1 MRGVLLTEHGGPE
14 VLGCTGIPDPEPKA
28 GQVLVELR
36 TAGINRRD
44 ALIRGGIGPGYRPH
58 LPVILGSDGAGIRRD
73 TGEEVIIL
81 PSLRWGDDDACPGP
95 DFAVLGG
102 GPDGGTYAEL
112 IAVDEACLFPKPR
125 HLAWAEAGALSLS
138 GLTAYRALFT
148 VGRLRRGQTLVILG
162 AGSGV
167 SLIALQLAVKAGA
180 RVAVTSS
187 SEDKLRLA
195 EEMGAAVGVDYT
207 VPDWEL
213 RLRDEI
219 GEADLVLDSVGSTL
233 QESVLLLRRGGAV
246 LSMGGTGDSG
256 IVSDFDIRTLYLQ
269 HKRILGTAMGS
280 PRDFAGF
287 LEMVSDGDIDP
298 VIDSVYPLDEVAEA
312 HSQLDSNLRFGK
324 IVLSME

>member
-1 MRGVLLTEHGGPE
+1 MRGVSLTRHGGPE
-14 VLGCTGIPDPEPKA
+14 VLECTSLPDPDMD
-28 GQVLVELR
+28 GRVLVELR

-44 ALIRGGIGPGYRPH
+44 ALIREGIGPGYRPR

-73 TGEEVIIL
+73 TGEEVIIV
-81 PSLRWGDDDACPGP
+81 PSLRWGSAEAHPGP
-95 DFAVLGG
+95 DYAVLGG

-112 IAVDEACLFPKPR
+112 VAVPEENLAPKPPR
-125 HLAWAEAGALSLS
+125 LAWAEAGALALS

-148 VGRLRRGQTLVILG
+148 VGELAPGQTIVILG

-187 SEDKLRLA
+187 SRDKLRLA
-195 EEMGAAVGVDYT
+195 EELGASAGVDYT
-207 VPDWEL
+207 RDDWEL
-213 RLRDEI
+213 ELRDAI

-233 QESVLLLRRGGAV
+233 QESIMLLRPGGAV
-246 LSMGGTGDSG
+246 LSMGGTGAGG
-256 IVSDFDIRTLYLQ
+256 IVDGLDIRTLYLA

-280 PRDFAGF
+280 PRDFAG
-287 LEMVSDGDIDP
+287 LMSMVADGDIDP
-298 VIDSVYPLDEVAEA
+298 VIDSVHPLDEAAAA
-312 HSQLDSNLRFGK
+312 HEQLDANARFGK

>member
-14 VLGCTGIPDPEPKA
+14 VLECTELATPEPRP

-44 ALIRGGIGPGYRPH
+44 ALIRAGIGPGYRPQ

-73 TGEEVIIL
+73 TGEEVVIL
-81 PSLRWGDDDACPGP
+81 PSLRWGDDDRVPGP
-95 DFAVLGG
+95 DYALLGG

-112 IAVDEACLFPKPR
+112 VAVDADCLFPKPR

-138 GLTAYRALFT
+138 GVTAYRALFT
-148 VGRLRRGQTLVILG
+148 VGQLRAGQTLVILG

-187 SEDKLRLA
+187 SRDKLNLA
-195 EEMGAAVGVDYT
+195 QELGAAAGVDYT
-207 VPDWEL
+207 EPDWEL

-233 QESVLLLRRGGAV
+233 QESVHLLRRGGAV

-256 IVSDFDIRTLYLQ
+256 IVTDFDIRTLYLQ
-269 HKRILGTAMGS
+269 HKRVLGTVMGS
-280 PRDFAGF
+280 PRDFAAF
-287 LEMVSDGDIDP
+287 LAMVADGDIDP
-298 VIDSVYPLDEVAEA
+298 VIDSVYPLDEVADA
-312 HSQLDSNLRFGK
+312 HAQLDSNLRFGK
-324 IVLSME
+324 IVLTTD

>member
-14 VLGCTGIPDPEPKA
+14 VLGSSDLPDPHPQN

-44 ALIRGGIGPGYRPH
+44 ALIRAGIGPGYRPR

-81 PSLRWGDDDACPGP
+81 PSLRWGDADDRPGP
-95 DFAVLGG
+95 DYAVLGG

-112 IAVDEACLFPKPR
+112 IAVPAESLFPKPA

-148 VGRLRRGQTLVILG
+148 VGRLAPGQTLVILG
-162 AGSGV
+162 AGSGM
-167 SLIALQLAVKAGA
+167 SLIALQLAVKAGT

-187 SEDKLRLA
+187 SRDKLNLA
-195 EEMGAAVGVDYT
+195 RELGAAAGVDYT
-207 VPDWEL
+207 KPDWEL
-213 RLRDEI
+213 ELRDAI

-233 QESVLLLRRGGAV
+233 PESVLLLRRGGAV
-246 LSMGGTGDSG
+246 LSMGGTGGSG
-256 IVSDFDIRTLYLQ
+256 IVNDFDIRTLYLQ

-280 PRDFAGF
+280 PRDFRAF
-287 LEMVSDGDIDP
+287 LDMVEDGDIDP
-298 VIDSVYPLDEVAEA
+298 VIDSVYLLDEVAEA
-312 HSQLDSNLRFGK
+312 HAQLDANQRFGK
-324 IVLSME
+324 IVLAMD

>member
-14 VLGCTGIPDPEPKA
+14 VLECTELATPEPRP

-44 ALIRGGIGPGYRPH
+44 ALIRAGIGPGYRPQ

-73 TGEEVIIL
+73 TGEEVVIL
-81 PSLRWGDDDACPGP
+81 PSLHWGDDDRVPGP
-95 DFAVLGG
+95 DYALLGG

-112 IAVDEACLFPKPR
+112 VAVDADCLFPKPR

-138 GLTAYRALFT
+138 GVTAYRALFT
-148 VGRLRRGQTLVILG
+148 VGRLRAGQTLVILG

-187 SEDKLRLA
+187 SRDKLNLA
-195 EEMGAAVGVDYT
+195 QELGAAAGVDYT
-207 VPDWEL
+207 EPDWEL

-233 QESVLLLRRGGAV
+233 QESVHLLRRGGAV

-256 IVSDFDIRTLYLQ
+256 IVTDFDIRTLYLQ
-269 HKRILGTAMGS
+269 HKRVLGTAMGS
-280 PRDFAGF
+280 PRDFAAF
-287 LEMVSDGDIDP
+287 LAMVADGDIDP
-298 VIDSVYPLDEVAEA
+298 VIDSVYPLDEVADA
-312 HSQLDSNLRFGK
+312 HAQLDSNLRFGK
-324 IVLSME
+324 IVLTTD

>member
-14 VLGCTGIPDPEPKA
+14 VLECTGIPDPEPKA

-44 ALIRGGIGPGYRPH
+44 ALIRAGIGPGYRPQ

-81 PSLRWGDDDACPGP
+81 PSLRWGEDDACPGP

-112 IAVDEACLFPKPR
+112 IAVDESCLLPKPR

>member
-1 MRGVLLTEHGGPE
+1 MQGVLLTEHGGPE
-14 VLGCTGIPDPEPKA
+14 VLAAAEIPEPETTGK
-28 GQVLVELR
+28 VLVELR

-44 ALIRGGIGPGYRPH
+44 ALIREGIGPGYRPR

-73 TGEEVIIL
+73 TGEEVIVL
-81 PSLRWGDDDACPGP
+81 PSLRWGDSQRCASDS
-95 DFAVLGG
+95 FAVLGG

-112 IAVDEACLFPKPR
+112 VALPEENLYPKPK

-148 VGRLRRGQTLVILG
+148 VGDLRAGQTVVILG

-167 SLIALQLAVKAGA
+167 SLIALQLAVKVGA

-187 SEDKLRLA
+187 SQDKLNLA
-195 EEMGAAVGVDYT
+195 QELGAVAGVDYT
-207 VPDWEL
+207 QPDWEL
-213 RLRDEI
+213 HLRDEI

-233 QESVLLLRRGGAV
+233 QESVMLLRPGGAV
-246 LSMGGTGDSG
+246 LSMGGTGAGG
-256 IVSDFDIRTLYLQ
+256 IVDGFDIRTLYLK

-280 PRDFAGF
+280 PTDFAGF
-287 LEMVSDGDIDP
+287 LDMVADGDIDP

-312 HSQLDSNLRFGK
+312 HSQLDANQRFGK
-324 IVLSME
+324 IVLSTA